1 MLMFM
6 FNKFKLKYRRK
17 NYDKYKRNYCRR
29 RMNVNKLNE
38 CKKNDVDKEDKKRI

>member
-29 RMNVNKLNE
+29 RMNVRRIIWT
-38 CKKNDVDKEDKKRI
+38 KKIRKGYR